1 MLIIYYIMYIFNKY
15 KLCDIIINM
24 LGKHIIL
31 LGIETSC
38 DETAA
43 SVCIDGKYVLSNIIS
58 SQISTHKIYGG
69 VVPEIASR
77 LHIDCI
83 DYVVKAAL
91 DDANIKLSDVDAI
104 CATKGPGLSGALL
117 VGYSFAKALSYANNI
132 KLISVNHL
140 MAHIASNY
148 LITKVN
154 SIDEIKNIENN
165 KLENES
171 ITLPYICLLVSGGH
185 TSLLLVHDK
194 KTIETIGSTIDD
206 AAGEAFDKVARALG
220 LQYPGGPQIEKYAS
234 MYTDKNSSFANL
246 FPRGEVKDRP
256 YDFTFSGLK
265 SAVLNYIN
273 KNKIDISK
281 EDEIIKIAYAFQ
293 ESVFDSLISRAISL
307 AKDKNIKTIAL
318 AGGVAANKT
327 LRKRLNSA
335 CMSNNIKSFVPN
347 LSWTTDNAAMIC
359 AEGFIHFHEK
369 ENNYISSDII
379 LD

>member
-1 MLIIYYIMYIFNKY
+1 
-15 KLCDIIINM
+15 M

-43 SVCIDGKYVLSNIIS
+43 SICVDGKYVLSNIIS

-83 DYVVKAAL
+83 DYVIKAAL

-117 VGYSFAKALSYANNI
+117 VGYSFAKSLSYANNI

-148 LITKVN
+148 LINKVN
-154 SIDEIKNIENN
+154 SIDEIESIENN

-220 LQYPGGPQIEKYAS
+220 LPYPGGPQIEKYAS
-234 MYTDKNSSFANL
+234 MYKGKDDITNL

-273 KNKIDISK
+273 KNKIDINK
-281 EDEIIKIAYAFQ
+281 EDEIIKIAYAFE

-327 LRKRLNSA
+327 LRDRLNSA
-335 CMSNNIKSFVPN
+335 CKGNNIKCFVPN

-359 AEGFIHFHEK
+359 AEGFIHLHEK

>member
-1 MLIIYYIMYIFNKY
+1 
-15 KLCDIIINM
+15 
-24 LGKHIIL
+24 
-31 LGIETSC
+31 
-38 DETAA
+38 
-43 SVCIDGKYVLSNIIS
+43 
-58 SQISTHKIYGG
+58 
-69 VVPEIASR
+69 
-77 LHIDCI
+77 
-83 DYVVKAAL
+83 
-91 DDANIKLSDVDAI
+91 
-104 CATKGPGLSGALL
+104 
-117 VGYSFAKALSYANNI
+117 
-132 KLISVNHL
+132 

-154 SIDEIKNIENN
+154 SVDDIDNIENN

-246 FPRGEVKDRP
+246 FPRGEVKERP

-273 KNKIDISK
+273 KNKIDINK

-307 AKDKNIKTIAL
+307 AKDKNIKSIAL

-327 LRKRLNSA
+327 LRERLNSA
-335 CMSNNIKSFVPN
+335 CKGNNIKCFVPN

-359 AEGFIHFHEK
+359 AEGFIHLHEK